1 MANPNVQAVSPQEI
15 DDPLANPYMGWGIWV
30 APRQLGY
37 TKPDYTIESNTTA
50 FGDDAPLYSWVMVD
64 WDWAHLEPQEGQYE
78 WKDLDAMFKYWSS
91 RGKHFVV
98 RLWVVSDPGWKTEA
112 TAASVIPEWLWAKGL
127 RYQEYQASG
136 TSDISNPMKHRE
148 PDYLDPTYEDV
159 YLPAFQ
165 KLLTAFAARYD
176 KPDTPIIFTQVAGYG
191 QWVDFAAWFSK
202 YRWPDTEIKHVFF
215 SRLVNMYANTF
226 KHIRLS
232 MADMGDWD
240 NDPTWSLEQFLYP
253 TALDIGISKGAGLM
267 DNGFIVARS
276 QGPRC
281 RQITQRFWRNLPFLG
296 EGWAYDEIKDVGT
309 YGTLK
314 ENARVVLEYH
324 TNFYHFYNYAQ
335 SYRRMMRDDR
345 AILEMGLQ
353 SGGLGYRLV
362 LTSASWPAELPAGHL
377 LLIDQTWVNRNVG
390 RLYVMHP
397 LKVYLTDPQG
407 NEKYSQIDH
416 DFDETTWVKGETYTR
431 TSVINLPNDLAP
443 GEYDV
448 RIAVVDQVGKP
459 RIRLA
464 IRGEDSDKRYKLGTI
479 RILHGLQKST
489 SLLQGIGV
497 DCTNTAVALLSMQI
511 ASGCR
516 DTAREELNPAMA
528 IYELPIPLP

>member
-1 MANPNVQAVSPQEI
+1 
-15 DDPLANPYMGWGIWV
+15 
-30 APRQLGY
+30 
-37 TKPDYTIESNTTA
+37 
-50 FGDDAPLYSWVMVD
+50 
-64 WDWAHLEPQEGQYE
+64 
-78 WKDLDAMFKYWSS
+78 
-91 RGKHFVV
+91 
-98 RLWVVSDPGWKTEA
+98 
-112 TAASVIPEWLWAKGL
+112 
-127 RYQEYQASG
+127 
-136 TSDISNPMKHRE
+136 
-148 PDYLDPTYEDV
+148 
-159 YLPAFQ
+159 
-165 KLLTAFAARYD
+165 
-176 KPDTPIIFTQVAGYG
+176 
-191 QWVDFAAWFSK
+191 
-202 YRWPDTEIKHVFF
+202 
-215 SRLVNMYANTF
+215 
-226 KHIRLS
+226 
-232 MADMGDWD
+232 
-240 NDPTWSLEQFLYP
+240 
-253 TALDIGISKGAGLM
+253 
-267 DNGFIVARS
+267 
-276 QGPRC
+276 
-281 RQITQRFWRNLPFLG
+281 LG